1 MTSKII
7 NIMNMQKK
15 EKKKEKI
22 IKIHIIMCMLLRPF
36 LSLII
41 VFLIKGICSL
51 KCVNQEEKRK

>member
-1 MTSKII
+1 
-7 NIMNMQKK
+7 MNMQKK

-36 LSLII
+36 LSQII

>member
-1 MTSKII
+1 MTSKIV

-22 IKIHIIMCMLLRPF
+22 IKIHIIMCMLSRPF